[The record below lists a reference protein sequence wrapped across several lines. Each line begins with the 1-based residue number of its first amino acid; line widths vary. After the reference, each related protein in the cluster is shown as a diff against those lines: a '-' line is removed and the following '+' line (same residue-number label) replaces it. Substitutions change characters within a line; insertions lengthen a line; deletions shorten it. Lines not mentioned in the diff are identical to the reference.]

1 MKPKIH
7 KVRNPG
13 RSVISPVSCH
23 TSIISEYVDY
33 YLQPIVKQIPS
44 YVKITSDFISKIKAV
59 ETVPDNS
66 CLVSLD
72 IKSLH
77 ANIPNSEGMKAL
89 KTFLERQQQQK

>member
-7 KVRNPG
+7 KLRNPG
-13 RSVISPVSCH
+13 RPVIGSVSCH

-33 YLQPIVKQIPS
+33 HLQPIVKQIPS
-44 YVKITSDFISKIKAV
+44 YVKITSDFINKLKTV

-77 ANIPNSEGMKAL
+77 TNIPNSEGMKAL
-89 KTFLERQQQQK
+89 KTFLERQ